1 MILYHVEK
9 NSIPPAHIRGGN
21 MQQLRLFAGNLPKK
35 SYSCNDFTDN
45 KVRYLASAITKK
57 YIQVNDFNS
66 HKWLVFDIDD
76 VIHTLESIT
85 NDCGLPPPTLI
96 VQNPDN
102 LHCHVLYMLENAVH
116 KNKKSSQKALR
127 LLSVIE
133 TSFMLQLQADQ
144 SYSGLLTK
152 NALHDDWRVIH
163 YAEIQYSMDEM
174 AQFVPDEHFKPIA
187 KNEKQYGVG
196 RNVET
201 FETVLQWS
209 YKAIRQGWPNYD
221 DWHRAVLQRVELV
234 NRKINKPLLD
244 YNEYKHIAKSIARFT
259 HSKFSPQGFSERQ
272 AKVGKL
278 GGIAKGKAYKEKRI
292 QALEMLANG
301 TKKKDIAN
309 ALNVHQ
315 NTITNWIKHGK

>member
-1 MILYHVEK
+1 
-9 NSIPPAHIRGGN
+9 
-21 MQQLRLFAGNLPKK
+21 MQQLRLFADNLPKK

-76 VIHTLESIT
+76 VIHTFESIT
-85 NDCGLPPPTLI
+85 NDCDLPPPTLI
-96 VQNPDN
+96 VQNPEN

-127 LLSVIE
+127 LLSAIE
-133 TSFMLQLQADQ
+133 TSFMMQLQADQ
-144 SYSGLLTK
+144 SYAGVLTK

-174 AQFVPDEHFKPIA
+174 AQFVPDEHFKPISTD
-187 KNEKQYGVG
+187 KNYGVG

-201 FETVLQWS
+201 FETVAKWA
-209 YKAIRQGWPNYD
+209 YKAIRQGWPDYD
-221 DWHRAVLQRVELV
+221 DWYRAVLQRVELV

-259 HSKFSPQGFSERQ
+259 HKEFSKQGFSEWQSER
-272 AKVGKL
+272 GRL
-278 GGIAKGKAYKEKRI
+278 GGIAKGKKNEDKRI
-292 QALEMLANG
+292 QAHQMHSNG
-301 TKKKDIAN
+301 LTQQAIAD
-309 ALNVHQ
+309 ALQVNQSTVGRWLK
-315 NTITNWIKHGK
+315 N